1 MTADL
6 IPVQMMMIIIDTL
19 RVRVIAEKR
28 LAVQR
33 VPSRRILML
42 KKKKPIIWRA
52 SWGWMRL
59 VSVQQEPPY
68 TDIFRRYECNNCCI
82 HIKPVLNE
90 SLSQKCLSIKDE
102 NNWIAGEVLYSD
114 ESQFC
119 ISFRNQGPKVWWLER
134 HRIQCVLS
142 LEWIFHSLWWFAMPV
157 ICRC

>member
-42 KKKKPIIWRA
+42 KKKKAYNLESFMGTDEAGVSATRA
-52 SWGWMRL
+52 TIHRHL
-59 VSVQQEPPY
+59 QE
-68 TDIFRRYECNNCCI
+68 RGNNCCI